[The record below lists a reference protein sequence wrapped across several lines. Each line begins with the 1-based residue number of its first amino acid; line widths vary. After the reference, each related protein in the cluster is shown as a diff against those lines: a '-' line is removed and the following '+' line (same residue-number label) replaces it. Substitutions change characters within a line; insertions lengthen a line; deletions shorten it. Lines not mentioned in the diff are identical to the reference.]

1 MTKPE
6 YGKTIL
12 AIDPGYRAGCKMCI
26 IDPIGNPV
34 SFDKMFL
41 HEMENARAKLASI
54 FKNHSIDTIVI
65 GNGTG
70 CDETSLLVGEV
81 LLSLK
86 KELPIFI
93 VNESGASVY
102 SASPVAQEEFPDL
115 DSLDR
120 GTVSIGRRY
129 IDPLSEL
136 VKVPVGSIGVGMYQH
151 DVSEKKLSEKLGYVV
166 EDVVNEVG
174 ISVNNASIYVLQH
187 IS

>member
-1 MTKPE
+1 M
-6 YGKTIL
+6 
-12 AIDPGYRAGCKMCI
+12 
-26 IDPIGNPV
+26 
-34 SFDKMFL
+34 
-41 HEMENARAKLASI
+41 
-54 FKNHSIDTIVI
+54 
-65 GNGTG
+65 
-70 CDETSLLVGEV
+70 
-81 LLSLK
+81 
-86 KELPIFI
+86 
-93 VNESGASVY
+93 Y

-151 DVSEKKLSEKLGYVV
+151 DIAEKKLDEKLGYVV

-174 ISVNNASIYVLQH
+174 ISVNNASMYVLNH